1 MRELP
6 EVLRDVKT
14 LTVDGVEYDYDC
26 GDDRGYGK
34 LTVRLTFKEDLP
46 FKVLTF
52 FGLVASGGGYEY
64 GCNEHCKLDDE
75 EVTFDCTPEVEVP
88 HYYAG
93 VRTCQRWCERAD
105 ETLREDFGLWLAGQ
119 LELASELDG

>member
-1 MRELP
+1 MKSLP
-6 EVLRDVKT
+6 QVLRSANT
-14 LTVDGVEYDYDC
+14 LTVDTVDYDYDC
-26 GDDRGYGK
+26 GDKRSYGQ

-52 FGLVASGGGYEY
+52 FGLVASGGGYEC
-64 GCNEHCKLDDE
+64 GHNEHCKLDDE
-75 EVTFDCTPEVEVP
+75 QVTFDDTPEVEVP

-105 ETLREDFGLWLAGQ
+105 ETLREDFGHWLAGQ
-119 LELASELDG
+119 LELAEELDG

>member
-1 MRELP
+1 MKSLP
-6 EVLRDVKT
+6 QVLRSVNT
-14 LTVDGVEYDYDC
+14 LTVDTVDYDYDC
-26 GDDRGYGK
+26 GDKRSYGH

-52 FGLVASGGGYEY
+52 SGTVESSGGLEPGNRET
-64 GCNEHCKLDDE
+64 CKLDGE
-75 EVTFDCTPEVEVP
+75 QVSFEDCPDVEVP

-93 VRTCQRWCERAD
+93 VRTCQRWAKRAD
-105 ETLREDFGLWLAGQ
+105 ETLKEDFELWLAGQ